1 MQAMLTELPMQ
12 KVAVL
17 VVDDDNDM
25 LTLVKTHLNNA
36 GVPSVTTLNDSR
48 STLEFLVQHDV
59 SVILLDLTMPHIS
72 GVELLPLLR
81 TNYPHI
87 PVIIFT
93 ASNDIET
100 AVQCMRNGACDYVV
114 KPLNADRLVC
124 SVAKALKIDNLRQ
137 QVNSLKN
144 RLMSDR
150 LEHGEAFDDIKT
162 RSRCMRAIFQY
173 VEVIADSPQPVLITG
188 ETGVGKD
195 MIARSIHRIS
205 GVKGELVTVNVAG
218 LDDTM
223 FSDTLFGHKK
233 GAFTGADQIREGLV
247 SKAAGGTLFLDE
259 IGDLSGMSQVKLLR
273 LIQDNEY
280 YPVGSDAI
288 KRSSARLILAT
299 NQDLESYIKQG
310 RFRKDLFYRLCC
322 HQIKIPALR
331 DRREDISLLLTH
343 FIEKGARQYGKRP
356 PAVSPE
362 LIAALTGYDFPGN
375 VRELQ
380 AKVFDVVAR
389 HTGGVLSL
397 RDIPELSPAAPVFT
411 SLEAF
416 AENGESGG
424 IYSLF
429 GRLPTFRE
437 IEEYLINEAISISGG
452 NHATA
457 ATLLGITRQTVTNRI
472 KSRSL

>member
-1 MQAMLTELPMQ
+1 MLADFPMQ
-12 KVAVL
+12 KVAIL

-25 LTLVKTHLNNA
+25 LTLVKMHLENA

-48 STLEFLVQHDV
+48 GTLEFLTQNDV
-59 SVILLDLTMPHIS
+59 SVILLDLMMPHIT

-100 AVQCMRNGACDYVV
+100 AVECMRNGACDYVV
-114 KPLNADRLVC
+114 KPLNADRLV
-124 SVAKALKIDNLRQ
+124 SAVTKALKIDNLRQ

-144 RLMSDR
+144 YLMSDR

-162 RSRCMRAIFQY
+162 RSRRMRAIFQY
-173 VEVIADSPQPVLITG
+173 VEVIAGSPQPVLITG

-233 GAFTGADQIREGLV
+233 GAFTGAEQIREGLV

-259 IGDLSGMSQVKLLR
+259 IGDLSGLSQVKLLR

-299 NQDLESYIKQG
+299 NQDLESYIKEG

-343 FIEKGARQYGKRP
+343 FIEKGARQYGKHP

-380 AKVFDVVAR
+380 AKIFDVVAR
-389 HTGGVLSL
+389 HTGGILSL
-397 RDIPELSPAAPVFT
+397 RDMPELSPAMPDF
-411 SLEAF
+411 SLQDAF
-416 AENGESGG
+416 EEVGKGG

-437 IEEYLINEAISISGG
+437 IEEYLINEAITISGG

-457 ATLLGITRQTVTNRI
+457 ATLLGVTRQTVTNRI
-472 KSRSL
+472 KSRNQQ